1 MTTSLD
7 HCAIRTTRLE
17 ESRRFYEGLLGLEV
31 GPRPD
36 LPVPGYWLYDGERP
50 VVHLIE
56 LPETA
61 REDVFGEPLTADSA
75 PGVRNGVDHLAF
87 RVVGLDATRGRLQDA
102 GLAYKEMAIAQLRLT
117 QLFVRDPNGI
127 TAELN
132 FFLDDEETAD
142 DEEAAV

>member
-7 HCAIRTTRLE
+7 HCAIRTTRLQ
-17 ESRRFYEGLLGLEV
+17 ESRRFYEELLGLEV
-31 GPRPD
+31 GPRPE

-56 LPETA
+56 LTDTMEQ
-61 REDVFGEPLTADSA
+61 DVFGVPLSQEVAA
-75 PGVRNGVDHLAF
+75 GVRNGLDHLAF
-87 RVVGLDATRGRLQDA
+87 RITGLDAVRRRLEA
-102 GLAYKEMAIAQLRLT
+102 GGIAYQETGIPQLRLT

-132 FFLDDEETAD
+132 FFLDDEPGG
-142 DEEAAV
+142 